1 MPCEAAEDQVKYVCV
16 CVVMVL
22 IKLVISITPGL
33 TPYAGVDLNV
43 YNTKHIGFML
53 HCMCEGIDN

>member
-1 MPCEAAEDQVKYVCV
+1 M
-16 CVVMVL
+16 CVVIVL

-43 YNTKHIGFML
+43 YNTKHLRFML